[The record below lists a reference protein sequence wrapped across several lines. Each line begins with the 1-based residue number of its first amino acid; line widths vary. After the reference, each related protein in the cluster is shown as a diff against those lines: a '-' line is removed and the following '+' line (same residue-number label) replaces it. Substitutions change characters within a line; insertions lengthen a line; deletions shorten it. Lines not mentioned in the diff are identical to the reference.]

1 MKTWWEYVSE
11 GLARNGMTQ
20 TTLADAI
27 GVNRST
33 ITGWKNK
40 AALPESK
47 YAIATARAFGTQVME
62 ALVISG
68 HVPADE
74 VDMPALTTDPRR
86 LTNDELTLELRR
98 RFKDL

>member
-1 MKTWWEYVSE
+1 
-11 GLARNGMTQ
+11 
-20 TTLADAI
+20 
-27 GVNRST
+27 
-33 ITGWKNK
+33 
-40 AALPESK
+40 
-47 YAIATARAFGTQVME
+47 ME